1 MRCISFLLLFILL
14 QSCASRKTVA
24 YLQDINNNSNSQ
36 TEANYEPVL
45 KNDDLLSIIVSA
57 NDPEITYMFNIPQ
70 IQGSY
75 KVNEN
80 QDGIKTYLIDT
91 KGEIEFPVIGKVLL
105 AGLTRTQAVDKLA
118 EKIKPYI
125 TNPTINLRILNYKI
139 SVLGEVNKAG
149 SYSINSE
156 RITLL
161 EAIANAGDLTIYG
174 RRDNILIIREKDGKK
189 TYNRIDITKSDFIN
203 SDFYYLTQND
213 VVIVEPNKTRVN
225 SSAFGPNVTATISA
239 LSVIATIILLIT
251 RN

>member
-1 MRCISFLLLFILL
+1 MRYISFFLLVILL
-14 QSCASRKTVA
+14 QSCASRKNVA
-24 YLQDINNNSNSQ
+24 YLQDVNNNSNSQ
-36 TEANYEPVL
+36 TESSYEPVL

-70 IQGSY
+70 IQGNY

-91 KGEIEFPVIGKVLL
+91 KGEIEFPVIGRIQLG
-105 AGLTRTQAVDKLA
+105 GLTRTQAIDKLT

-149 SYSINSE
+149 NYTINSE

-225 SSAFGPNVTATISA
+225 SSSFGPNVTATISA
-239 LSVIATIILLIT
+239 LSVLATIIILIT